1 MTLFNQA
8 FSSNT
13 VFPYPS
19 PPFPEQLPSHNQPG
33 TTLRSLLGFRTARAR
48 VTRERGGG
56 PGGLRAPSLPVR
68 AHGQRHSCGFGHPAR
83 AFGGAD
89 RQRPTAPE
97 GHTPTHSCRKAYR
110 GRLELGRGR
119 TEGRQGSFIS
129 FHWDYAFQILK
140 AHHKLSSIW
149 EPSFPA
155 APAQRLQTRV
165 KQRRAGGADH
175 NLRKMVNLCSFPQTT
190 APAAPTMPF
199 FPRK

>member
-1 MTLFNQA
+1 MPKASLLLCLEAVPSIILEQAAGSISHTRHGHKNTATTARKPKPTAGQRNTRTVVTHTVTLSNQA

-13 VFPYPS
+13 AFPYPS
-19 PPFPEQLPSHNQPG
+19 PPFPEQLPPHNQPG

-48 VTRERGGG
+48 VARERGVG

-68 AHGQRHSCGFGHPAR
+68 APGQRHSCGFCHPAR

-89 RQRPTAPE
+89 GQRSTAPE

-129 FHWDYAFQILK
+129 FHWDYAFQIFK
-140 AHHKLSSIW
+140 GTS
-149 EPSFPA
+149 
-155 APAQRLQTRV
+155 
-165 KQRRAGGADH
+165 
-175 NLRKMVNLCSFPQTT
+175 
-190 APAAPTMPF
+190 
-199 FPRK
+199 